1 MVHFAKTQRMDL
13 QMDWYRLTVAEDDVG
28 ADMVPSLLASYAV
41 DVAVASAVDVAAA
54 SAVAETSWPSAH

>member
-13 QMDWYRLTVAEDDVG
+13 QMDWYRLTAAEDDVG

-41 DVAVASAVDVAAA
+41 DVAAA